1 MLLVPGTSNIF
12 VIKGPFN
19 FLSILIYGKI
29 IEKWV
34 VVGVGKMVFEAS
46 NLRKEIDGNVILEHV
61 NFKMEENTSLAIRG
75 SNGSGKS
82 TLLKLLAGIY
92 EPTNGKLIRNTNR
105 IAYVPEHF
113 PENLRFKLKEYL
125 ILVASFQGISEADM
139 KSELSEYSSLF
150 GIEPFMNTPLK
161 KCSKGT
167 KQKVGILQALLTKPD
182 ILLLDEPL
190 TGLDTNSQQ
199 NLLAILEK
207 LKTKM
212 TIIFTTHEDLLVDN
226 IANQILYVKDRS
238 VLIHTETKSSYRV
251 IKVRFPNK
259 ACLAELAINEIHI
272 EEDIAIIT
280 TPIDKSD
287 CLLKELLS
295 RNCSVLEVRERI

>member
-1 MLLVPGTSNIF
+1 MGK
-12 VIKGPFN
+12 VI
-19 FLSILIYGKI
+19 L
-29 IEKWV
+29 
-34 VVGVGKMVFEAS
+34 EAS
-46 NLRKEIDGNVILEHV
+46 NLKKEIDASIILEHV
-61 NFKMEENTSLAIRG
+61 SFKIEEHASTAIRG

-92 EPTNGKLIRNTNR
+92 EPTSGKLIRNTNR
-105 IAYVPEHF
+105 IGYVPEHF

-125 ILVASFQGISEADM
+125 VSVASFHGISETDM
-139 KSELSEYSSLF
+139 ETELSEYISLF
-150 GIEPFMNTPLK
+150 GIEPFINTPLK

-167 KQKVGILQALLTKPD
+167 KQKVGILQAILFKPD

-212 TIIFTTHEDLLVDN
+212 TIIFTTHENLLVDN
-226 IANQILYVKDRS
+226 IANQILYVKDGR
-238 VLIHTETKSSYRV
+238 VLVHTETKSSYRV

-259 ACLAELAINEIHI
+259 AFLAELELKEIHM
-272 EEDIAIIT
+272 EEDLAFIT
-280 TPIDKSD
+280 VPIDKSD
-287 CLLKELLS
+287 FLLKELLN

>member
-1 MLLVPGTSNIF
+1 MGKTVLETSN
-12 VIKGPFN
+12 
-19 FLSILIYGKI
+19 LSKDIESRTILQNVSFRFK
-29 IEKWV
+29 EKSAV
-34 VVGVGKMVFEAS
+34 
-46 NLRKEIDGNVILEHV
+46 
-61 NFKMEENTSLAIRG
+61 AIRG

-125 ILVASFQGISEADM
+125 ILVASFQGISESDM
-139 KSELSEYSSLF
+139 RSELSEYSSLF
-150 GIEPFMNTPLK
+150 GIESYMNTPLK

-190 TGLDTNSQQ
+190 TGLDTDSQQ
-199 NLLAILEK
+199 NLMTILEK

-226 IANQILYVKDRS
+226 IANQVLYVKDGH
-238 VLIHTETKSSYRV
+238 VLVHTETKSSYRI
-251 IKVRFPNK
+251 IKTRFPNK
-259 ACLAELAINEIHI
+259 SSLAELAFEVIHM

-280 TPIDKSD
+280 VPIDKSD
-287 CLLKELLS
+287 CLLKELLN
-295 RNCSVLEVRERI
+295 RNCSVLDVRERI